1 MTKPIPSR
9 GRTRWGL
16 IRVGIICSLLVIVL
30 GLTIGTTVF
39 YTTTMAETVVETME
53 TVEAVETVET
63 VEAVPSKL
71 ENKML
76 EM

>member
-1 MTKPIPSR
+1 M
-9 GRTRWGL
+9 
-16 IRVGIICSLLVIVL
+16 IVL

-63 VEAVPSKL
+63 VETVEAVPSKL